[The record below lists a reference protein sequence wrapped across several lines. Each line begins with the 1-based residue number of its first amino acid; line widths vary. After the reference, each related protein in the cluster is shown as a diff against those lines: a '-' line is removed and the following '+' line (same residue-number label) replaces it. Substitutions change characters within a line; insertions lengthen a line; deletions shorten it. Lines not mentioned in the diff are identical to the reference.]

1 MTAEEI
7 RRMEERVA
15 QVRAEMER
23 ACRAAGRAPGEVL
36 LCAASK
42 TQNSETVRAA
52 AALDIDLFG
61 ENRVQELCE
70 KYAAGAYSGKPLHFI
85 GHLQTNKVRQ
95 LIGKVSLIESV
106 DTERLLDLIDKESLR
121 AGVTTRVLLQLHVA
135 REETKF
141 GFSVD
146 ELDDYFTARRFESLK
161 ATHICGLMGM
171 ASNTDDTDR
180 IAADFAAIAACYDR
194 IRSDASLGL
203 RGFDTL
209 SMGMSDDRDI
219 AIAQGSNLVRVG
231 TAIFGAREY

>member
-70 KYAAGAYSGKPLHFI
+70 NTPPAHTAASRCILSAICRP
-85 GHLQTNKVRQ
+85 
-95 LIGKVSLIESV
+95 
-106 DTERLLDLIDKESLR
+106 
-121 AGVTTRVLLQLHVA
+121 TRCA
-135 REETKF
+135 R
-141 GFSVD
+141 
-146 ELDDYFTARRFESLK
+146 
-161 ATHICGLMGM
+161 
-171 ASNTDDTDR
+171 
-180 IAADFAAIAACYDR
+180 
-194 IRSDASLGL
+194 
-203 RGFDTL
+203 
-209 SMGMSDDRDI
+209 
-219 AIAQGSNLVRVG
+219 
-231 TAIFGAREY
+231 